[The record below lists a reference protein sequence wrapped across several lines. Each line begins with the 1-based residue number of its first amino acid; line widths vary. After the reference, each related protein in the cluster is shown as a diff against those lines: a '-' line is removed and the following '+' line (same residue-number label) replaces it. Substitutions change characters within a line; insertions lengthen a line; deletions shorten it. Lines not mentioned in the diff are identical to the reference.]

1 MSACTAHSDDPNKEA
16 IRRALNPDEIR
27 QETKILLRQGH
38 KRVLMVAGE
47 AYPGSGI
54 DYVLESIDAIYG
66 AEENGSRIRRVNV
79 NLAPLSV
86 AASPKFI
93 LLDEPFAGVDPIA
106 VSEIRNIIRILKER
120 NIGTFQLFQETYHRP
135 TYGRV
140 HLAGPKKD
148 LDWRASTTWAWGCS
162 TGYMTG
168 GSRRWSSWP
177 TSRILRSGLGSRL
190 SYHQRVRIEPAIGSD
205 LASRPPYTLND
216 QDFLKLVA
224 ILRLAVPY
232 TGIIM
237 STREKPAIRQ
247 RTLEL
252 GVSQISQPYQ
262 SGWLSGIQPV
272 RGGTI
277 SAWRSPLPRGSDCR
291 SRTAQIHSLFLHR
304 LLSSRPYRQD
314 FIGLAKPGLIKEKCA
329 PNSLSTFEEY
339 LLDYGT
345 PEAREAGERAIAAAL
360 DGMDGR
366 IRKVSENLL
375 AKVRDGRRD
384 GYC

>member
-1 MSACTAHSDDPNKEA
+1 
-16 IRRALNPDEIR
+16 
-27 QETKILLRQGH
+27 
-38 KRVLMVAGE
+38 
-47 AYPGSGI
+47 
-54 DYVLESIDAIYG
+54 
-66 AEENGSRIRRVNV
+66 
-79 NLAPLSV
+79 
-86 AASPKFI
+86 
-93 LLDEPFAGVDPIA
+93 
-106 VSEIRNIIRILKER
+106 
-120 NIGTFQLFQETYHRP
+120 
-135 TYGRV
+135 
-140 HLAGPKKD
+140 
-148 LDWRASTTWAWGCS
+148 
-162 TGYMTG
+162 MTG
-168 GSRRWSSWP
+168 GSKRWRSWP
-177 TSRILRSGLGSRL
+177 TSRILRSGLGSAVIP
-190 SYHQRVRIEPAIGSD
+190 SACRIEPAIGSD

-252 GVSQISQPYQ
+252 GVSQISAGSRTNPGGYQ
-262 SGWLSGIQPV
+262 ESSQV

-329 PNSLSTFEEY
+329 PNALSTFEEY

-360 DGMDGR
+360 DGR

-384 GYC
+384 AYC

>member
-1 MSACTAHSDDPNKEA
+1 MPGPRRTLTGGHRHSTVPC
-16 IRRALNPDEIR
+16 R
-27 QETKILLRQGH
+27 
-38 KRVLMVAGE
+38 
-47 AYPGSGI
+47 
-54 DYVLESIDAIYG
+54 
-66 AEENGSRIRRVNV
+66 
-79 NLAPLSV
+79 
-86 AASPKFI
+86 
-93 LLDEPFAGVDPIA
+93 
-106 VSEIRNIIRILKER
+106 
-120 NIGTFQLFQETYHRP
+120 
-135 TYGRV
+135 
-140 HLAGPKKD
+140 
-148 LDWRASTTWAWGCS
+148 RASTTWAGGCS
-162 TGYMTG
+162 TGYMAG

-190 SYHQRVRIEPAIGSD
+190 SYHQRVAHRTGHRVGFGLPAAVH
-205 LASRPPYTLND
+205 LERSRFSQACRHIAPCRAVHGHYHVHSGKTGYPAADAGTRRFP
-216 QDFLKLVA
+216 DF
-224 ILRLAVPY
+224 
-232 TGIIM
+232 G
-237 STREKPAIRQ
+237 
-247 RTLEL
+247 
-252 GVSQISQPYQ
+252 GQPYQ

-329 PNSLSTFEEY
+329 PNALSTFEEY